1 MAKKRD
7 QKEEV
12 IVDVEQFYSKTETF
26 IEENKN
32 VLVGIV
38 AALAIIIG
46 GYFAYNGFY
55 LAPMQDE
62 AQQEMFMAEKYFS
75 QDSMNLA
82 IYGDDV
88 YAGFLEISDNYS
100 GTKAGN
106 LSNYYL
112 GIAFLRTGQFE
123 QAIDALNDFDSDDEM
138 IGTIALGAKG
148 DAYMELGD
156 LNKAVSNYEKA
167 ANRRDNEFT
176 SPLYLKKAAE
186 TYELLGEYDN
196 AVEHYKSIK
205 EDYKKSAEASDIDK
219 YIARAESFVQ
229 N

>member
-12 IVDVEQFYSKTETF
+12 IVDVEEVYSKTETF

-46 GYFAYNGFY
+46 GYFAYNSFY
-55 LAPMQDE
+55 LAPLQDE

-88 YAGFLEISDNYS
+88 YPGFIEISDNYS

-106 LSNYYL
+106 LANYYL

-123 QAIDALNDFDSDDEM
+123 QAIDALNDFDGEDEVV
-138 IGTIALGAKG
+138 GTIATGAKG

-156 LNKAVSNYEKA
+156 LNKAVDNYEKA
-167 ANRRDNEFT
+167 ASRKENDFT
-176 SPLYLKKAAE
+176 TPLYLKKAAQ
-186 TYELLGEYDN
+186 TYELLGEYEN

-205 EDYKKSAEASDIDK
+205 EDYRKSSEASDIDK
-219 YIARAESFVQ
+219 YIARAESYVQ

>member
-26 IEENKN
+26 IENNKN
-32 VLVGIV
+32 LLTGIV
-38 AALAIIIG
+38 AALAIIVG
-46 GYFAYNGFY
+46 GYFAYNSFY
-55 LAPMQDE
+55 LAPLQDE

-88 YAGFLEISDNYS
+88 YPGFLEISDNYS

-106 LSNYYL
+106 LANYYL

-123 QAIDALNDFDSDDEM
+123 QAVIALNDFESDDEM
-138 IGTIALGAKG
+138 VGTIALGAKG

-156 LNKAVSNYEKA
+156 LNKAVNNYEKA
-167 ANRRDNEFT
+167 ADRRENEFT
-176 SPLYLKKAAE
+176 TPLYLKKAAQ
-186 TYELLGEYDN
+186 TYELLGEYEN
-196 AVEHYKSIK
+196 AVENYKSIK
-205 EDYKKSAEASDIDK
+205 EDYNKSAEATDIDK
-219 YIARAESFVQ
+219 YIARAEAFVQ
-229 N
+229 D

>member
-12 IVDVEQFYSKTETF
+12 ILDVEQVYSKTETF
-26 IEENKN
+26 IENNKN
-32 VLVGIV
+32 LLTGIV
-38 AALAIIIG
+38 ATLAIIVG
-46 GYFAYNGFY
+46 GYFAYNSFY
-55 LAPMQDE
+55 LAPLQDE

-88 YAGFLEISDNYS
+88 YPGFLEISDNYS

-106 LSNYYL
+106 LANYYL
-112 GIAFLRTGQFE
+112 GVAFLRTGQFE
-123 QAIDALNDFDSDDEM
+123 QAVIALDDFNGDDEM
-138 IGTIALGAKG
+138 VGTIALGAKG

-167 ANRRDNEFT
+167 ADRRENEFT
-176 SPLYLKKAAE
+176 TPLYLKKAAQ
-186 TYELLGEYDN
+186 TYELLGEYEN
-196 AVEHYKSIK
+196 AVENYKSIK
-205 EDYKKSAEASDIDK
+205 EDYNKSAEATDIDK
-219 YIARAESFVQ
+219 YIARAEAFVQ
-229 N
+229 D